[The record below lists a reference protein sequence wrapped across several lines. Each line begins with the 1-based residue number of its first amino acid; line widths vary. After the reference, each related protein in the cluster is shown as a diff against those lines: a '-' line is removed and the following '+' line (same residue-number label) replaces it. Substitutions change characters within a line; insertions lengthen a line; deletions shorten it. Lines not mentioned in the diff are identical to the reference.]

1 VAYSELVS
9 MSICVICSEGTFVA
23 EWCCL
28 AKEFSLPNFVVC
40 GESTFVAEI
49 ALSPTNLCSLPK
61 LCVYSESTFT
71 AQICVVCNELGFY

>member
-1 VAYSELVS
+1 MVLPV
-9 MSICVICSEGTFVA
+9 
-23 EWCCL
+23 

-40 GESTFVAEI
+40 GESTFVVEI